1 MSYFPLTR
9 FRKNLSIMNNLIE
22 IKTEITQTS
31 NSKHFM
37 DIINLDITNA
47 YNSTW
52 RHSIIVKLNKII
64 GIGIFTNLITN
75 FLERRSFRVRSN
87 KFIQENCVPQGLSLL
102 VSLLLIAINDITENC
117 LHFVKCNLYASNLN
131 FGRSKCKNI
140 IKSLL
145 QTAATN

>member
-87 KFIQENCVPQGLSLL
+87 KFIQENC
-102 VSLLLIAINDITENC
+102 